1 MVEIVKDTENLN
13 FRLKPISR
21 LLDGAYHFYI
31 PSYQRGY
38 RWNDRQV
45 KDLLKDIWDFARN
58 DDKRK
63 TDFYCLQTNS
73 S

>member
-13 FRLKPISR
+13 FRLKPISE
-21 LLDGAYHFYI
+21 LLDGAHHFYI

-45 KDLLKDIWDFARN
+45 KDLLKEFGILHETMIKEKQIFTACN
-58 DDKRK
+58 
-63 TDFYCLQTNS
+63 Q
-73 S
+73 